1 MTSYKATNRW
11 RIKITGI
18 TSDVT
23 VFDLSN
29 QFELTPQ
36 RISIRKTQTNSSKCY
51 ALIDGFESK
60 EQAVAFASE
69 WNEAFTRARISMRC
83 EIDTTADTSTAHES
97 NVTIESNDDD
107 DDVLE
112 NRHRKWKK
120 IDKIFVF
127 RR

>member
-1 MTSYKATNRW
+1 M
-11 RIKITGI
+11 
-18 TSDVT
+18 T
-23 VFDLSN
+23 VFDLSK
-29 QFELTPQ
+29 QFELTSQ

-69 WNEAFTRARISMRC
+69 WNEAFTRARISLRF
-83 EIDTTADTSTAHES
+83 EIDTTTDTSVAHES
-97 NVTIESNDDD
+97 NLTVESNDDD

-120 IDKIFVF
+120 IDKNFLF
-127 RR
+127 RGW